1 MPRARNIKPGVMQNE
16 DLADLHPLTRLLF
29 IHLWMLADRD
39 GRLEDR
45 PKRIKAEAL
54 PYDDADVD
62 AMLYDLGDKGFL
74 LRYEN
79 DGERYIQILNFR
91 KHQRPHSNE
100 AKSII
105 PAFDIKNSVVSE
117 RPANQGKQDLPPC
130 SDVVRSDSLIDLY
143 KTKEPKPIPTTPA
156 EKPAGVAGAAKP
168 RVRKATP
175 AGRTAA
181 TWDAYAHAFHDRYG
195 TDPVRNATVNGQLAN
210 FVARIGGEEAPH
222 VARYYVGH
230 NATLYV
236 RAGHPTGLLVR
247 DAEKLRMEWAT
258 HRQVPEA
265 PPPKFDPTE
274 YVNRNRRQAP

>member
-1 MPRARNIKPGVMQNE
+1 MARARNIKPGVMQNE
-16 DLADLHPLTRLLF
+16 DLADLPPLTRLLF
-29 IHLWMLADRD
+29 IHLWMLADRE

-62 AMLYDLGDKGFL
+62 AMLYDLGDKDFL
-74 LRYEN
+74 LRYEI
-79 DGERYIQILNFR
+79 DGERYIQILNFK

-100 AKSII
+100 AKSTI

-117 RPANQGKQDLPPC
+117 RPANQGEQALPPC
-130 SDVVRSDSLIDLY
+130 RNVVRPDSLIDLY
-143 KTKEPKPIPTTPA
+143 KTKEPKPLPTTPA

-168 RVRKATP
+168 RRTRKSPDAP
-175 AGRTAA
+175 TAA
-181 TWDAYAHAFHDRYG
+181 TWDAYAGAFLDRYG
-195 TDPVRNATVNGQLAN
+195 TEPVRNATVNGQLAN
-210 FVARIGGEEAPH
+210 FVGRIGVGEAPH
-222 VARYYVGH
+222 VARFYVGH
-230 NATLYV
+230 NASLYV

-258 HRQVPEA
+258 HRQVQDT

-274 YVNRNRRQAP
+274 YVNRNRRQL